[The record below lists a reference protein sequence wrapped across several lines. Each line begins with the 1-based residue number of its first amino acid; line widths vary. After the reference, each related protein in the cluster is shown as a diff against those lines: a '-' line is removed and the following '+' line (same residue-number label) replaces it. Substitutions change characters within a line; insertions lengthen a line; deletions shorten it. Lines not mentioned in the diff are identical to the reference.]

1 MMNRSDW
8 ICIVHL
14 QHSRHIRSG
23 SVFTSLQSKSN
34 PPLVVRNPK
43 RQYGEWVPENLQAA
57 LGTAQELFTTSEKDS
72 RRRLVRFSID
82 LALLHA
88 LYLQILHGD
97 VDRASDDVK
106 KDLKEE
112 VLKEWKTIQG
122 VSRERLFVYFA
133 SELASRNE

>member
-1 MMNRSDW
+1 M
-8 ICIVHL
+8 
-14 QHSRHIRSG
+14 
-23 SVFTSLQSKSN
+23 FTGLPSKSN
-34 PPLVVRNPK
+34 PPLVVRNPNS
-43 RQYGEWVPENLQAA
+43 QYGEWAPENLQAA
-57 LGTAQELFTTSEKDS
+57 LGTAQELFTTSGKDS
-72 RRRLVRFSID
+72 MKRSDVIIVD

-88 LYLQILHGD
+88 LYLQILHGN
-97 VDRASDDVK
+97 VDHASEDVK

>member
-1 MMNRSDW
+1 MESGFQKTCRQRWELLRNYSRPVERTVGRKSKVM
-8 ICIVHL
+8 IV
-14 QHSRHIRSG
+14 
-23 SVFTSLQSKSN
+23 
-34 PPLVVRNPK
+34 
-43 RQYGEWVPENLQAA
+43 
-57 LGTAQELFTTSEKDS
+57 
-72 RRRLVRFSID
+72 D

-88 LYLQILHGD
+88 LYLQILHGN
-97 VDRASDDVK
+97 VDHASEDVK